1 MILLEEVIIKIKM
14 AVTKT
19 FLAVLVLEFAA
30 LEIKGQGE
38 VLHFCTTSNT
48 RERVPGVCRPLVK
61 CIRYFHE
68 LPHLQ
73 NRPCNLQ
80 NGETGVCCPYYSVP
94 ATRSKCL
101 ILHSADF
108 V

>member
-1 MILLEEVIIKIKM
+1 MMKTILALLILEQWM
-14 AVTKT
+14 ANI
-19 FLAVLVLEFAA
+19 L
-30 LEIKGQGE
+30 GQE

-94 ATRSKCL
+94 ATRSKFLLPACLLL

-108 V
+108 WLLHLVK